1 MIDPSIE
8 QLGGRVLAEAEDVA
22 APDPRH
28 APGARDDE
36 EPERAHAAEEVEI
49 GSLAR
54 ARLRC
59 GQRAELEA
67 RITLWARTL
76 SCCQAVGFADLGSS
90 APPQRRLPS
99 GPSRPL
105 RHRSDIDTLPKIITH

>member
-1 MIDPSIE
+1 MIDPSIV

-36 EPERAHAAEEVEI
+36 EPERAHAAEEVGI

-59 GQRAELEA
+59 GSVSSWKP
-67 RITLWARTL
+67 RITLWARKL
-76 SCCQAVGFADLGSS
+76 SCRQVLLGFLDLGSS
-90 APPQRRLPS
+90 PPPQR
-99 GPSRPL
+99 
-105 RHRSDIDTLPKIITH
+105 